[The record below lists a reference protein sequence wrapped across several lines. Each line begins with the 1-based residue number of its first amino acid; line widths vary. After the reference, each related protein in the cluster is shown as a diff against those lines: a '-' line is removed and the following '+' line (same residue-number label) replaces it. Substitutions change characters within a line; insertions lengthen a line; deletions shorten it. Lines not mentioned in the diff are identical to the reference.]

1 MSERTWPPS
10 EKIAAIE
17 GEPWRVGSEQRWSVR
32 LHDGNLGLLAQLLP
46 ELRRDEAVRQRYVGD
61 LTRAAEAQVDGVAA
75 MLDRSPERDPEP
87 WRLRTAPQG
96 ELLEAWLE
104 ARAPAPI
111 DAVAGLG
118 AALADTLHTLHQRG
132 VVVRDLH
139 PRVIVMTDAGPV
151 LTDVGLARV
160 DLLSTRTAASLVLE
174 GTPYASP
181 EQLRK
186 TVVDQRSDLY
196 GLGVILWNALTGT
209 RPYGDDIAI
218 LSDPSS
224 RPSLAGLRP
233 EIPEAMVAVL
243 EQCVDHDPERRPES
257 AAFVA
262 AVLRGESDAGQ
273 DAARVA
279 CQSCGATLLQG
290 QRLCLS
296 CGKLAVVFARRPPA
310 DGHGYRV
317 VLRKVSEQVETQDRI
332 RAKLEPLVQEP
343 LPELN
348 FIHGDARMYSKAERK
363 RSITMP
369 SLLFGSLDE
378 GDAQRLRTELDIP
391 GVKVV
396 VERDR
401 KSSVPLIIILSLL
414 LVVGGAVTVGVSLPW
429 FVFAGFVVALAFVG
443 GLIHTHFRKQ
453 EKKPALLQLR
463 EGPAALPASDPLV
476 ARLAGLC
483 EDSLADDIRQR
494 LGHLA
499 LTVQQLVD
507 HRATLPEVER
517 KEVEMVTE
525 PIESLVGLLEAEVQ
539 RVRDL
544 DTALAD
550 LDEGTLV
557 RALASANATGSDPE
571 TLLQGLHRLRDLE
584 QSRAAAMHRLLEA
597 SALLRRAAELG
608 LRVHDD
614 AALQEREVQR
624 ALAVLGGV

>member
-1 MSERTWPPS
+1 MSNRTWPPS
-10 EKIAAIE
+10 EHIAAVE
-17 GEPWRVGSEQRWSVR
+17 GEPWRMGSELRWSVR
-32 LHDGNLGLLAQLLP
+32 LRDGSRGLLAQLLP

-61 LTRAAEAQVDGVAA
+61 LTRAAEAQVDGVSAI
-75 MLDRSPERDPEP
+75 LDQSPERDPEP
-87 WRLRTAPQG
+87 WRLRAAPQG
-96 ELLEAWLE
+96 EPLEAWLE
-104 ARAPAPI
+104 ARAPAAI
-111 DAVAGLG
+111 DVVAGLG

-139 PRVIVMTDAGPV
+139 PRAIVMTDTGPV

-196 GLGVILWNALTGT
+196 GLGVILWTALTGT
-209 RPYGDDIAI
+209 RPYGDDISI
-218 LSDPSS
+218 LADPSS
-224 RPSLAGLRP
+224 RPSLATLRP
-233 EIPEAMVAVL
+233 QIPDAMALLL
-243 EQCVDHDPERRPES
+243 ERCVDHDPERRPES
-257 AAFVA
+257 AALVA
-262 AVLRGESDAGQ
+262 AVLRGEANVSVE
-273 DAARVA
+273 AARVA

-290 QRLCLS
+290 QRLCLE
-296 CGKLAVVFARRPPA
+296 CGKVAVVFVRTSPPGGE
-310 DGHGYRV
+310 GHRV
-317 VLRKVSEQVETQDRI
+317 VLRKVSEEVETQAKLRS
-332 RAKLEPLVQEP
+332 KLEPLVHEP
-343 LPELN
+343 LPQLN
-348 FIHGDARMYSKAERK
+348 FIHGDARMYSKEERK
-363 RSITMP
+363 RGITMP
-369 SLLFGSLDE
+369 SLLFGSLEE
-378 GDAQRLRTELDIP
+378 GDARRLRDELDIP

-401 KSSVPLIIILSLL
+401 RSSLPMVIIFSVIAV
-414 LVVGGAVTVGVSLPW
+414 VVGALTAFTALPW
-429 FVFAGFVVALAFVG
+429 FLLPAAVLLLGFIG
-443 GLIHTHFRKQ
+443 GLVHTSLKKRG
-453 EKKPALLQLR
+453 KKPALLQLR
-463 EGPAALPASDPLV
+463 DGPAALPASDPLV
-476 ARLAGLC
+476 ARLAELC
-483 EDSLADDIRQR
+483 QGPLADDVRQR

-499 LTVQQLVD
+499 LTVQQLAD

-525 PIESLVGLLEAEVQ
+525 PLASLVGLLEVEVR
-539 RVRDL
+539 RVADL

-571 TLLQGLHRLRDLE
+571 ALLDGLHRLRDLE
-584 QSRAAAMHRLLEA
+584 QSRATAMHRLLEA

-608 LRVHDD
+608 LRVRDD

>member
-10 EKIAAIE
+10 KQIASID
-17 GEPWRVGSEQRWSVR
+17 GGPWRVGSEQRWSV
-32 LHDGNLGLLAQLLP
+32 LLKDGHRGLLAQLLP

-61 LTRAAEAQVDGVAA
+61 LTRSSSVQVEGVAA
-75 MLDRSPERDPEP
+75 MLDRSPERDAEP
-87 WRLRTAPQG
+87 WRLRAAPQG

-104 ARAPAPI
+104 ARSPAPI
-111 DAVAGLG
+111 DAVAELG
-118 AALADTLHTLHQRG
+118 AALADTLHALHQKG

-139 PRVIVMTDAGPV
+139 PRVVVMTESGPV

-196 GLGVILWNALTGT
+196 GLGVILWTALTGT

-224 RPSLAGLRP
+224 RPSLAALRP
-233 EIPEAMVAVL
+233 EIPSAMVAVL

-257 AAFVA
+257 AASVA
-262 AVLRGESDAGQ
+262 AVLRGEADAGRE
-273 DAARVA
+273 AERVA

-296 CGKLAVVFARRPPA
+296 CGKLAVVFARRTPA
-310 DGHGYRV
+310 EGKGHRV
-317 VLRKVSEQVETQDRI
+317 VLRKVSEEVETQDKLRT
-332 RAKLEPLVQEP
+332 KLEPLVREP

-348 FIHGDARMYSKAERK
+348 FIQGDARMYSKAERE
-363 RSITMP
+363 RGITMP

-378 GDAQRLRTELDIP
+378 DDAERLCAELNVP
-391 GVKVV
+391 GVKAV

-401 KSSVPLIIILSLL
+401 KSLRAMVVIFSMIAAAVGALTIFTPFPWFLFPAAVVLLGLI
-414 LVVGGAVTVGVSLPW
+414 GGAAHMSVKKRD
-429 FVFAGFVVALAFVG
+429 A
-443 GLIHTHFRKQ
+443 
-453 EKKPALLQLR
+453 KPALLQLR
-463 EGPAALPASDPLV
+463 DGPAALPASDPLV
-476 ARLAGLC
+476 ARLAALC
-483 EDSLADDIRQR
+483 QDPLADDLRQR

-499 LTVQQLVD
+499 LTVQRLVD
-507 HRATLPEVER
+507 HRGTLPTVER
-517 KEVEMVTE
+517 QEVEMVTE
-525 PIESLVGLLEAEVQ
+525 PIASLVGLIELEVK

-544 DTALAD
+544 DAALAD
-550 LDEGTLV
+550 LDEGALV
-557 RALASANATGSDPE
+557 RALASANATESDPE
-571 TLLQGLHRLRDLE
+571 ALLDGLHRLRDLE

-608 LRVHDD
+608 LRVRDD
-614 AALQEREVQR
+614 AALQDREVQR
-624 ALAVLGGV
+624 ALAVLGEV

>member
-10 EKIAAIE
+10 KQIASIE
-17 GEPWRVGSEQRWSVR
+17 GEAWRVGSEQRWSVKLR
-32 LHDGNLGLLAQLLP
+32 DGSRGLLAQLLP

-75 MLDRSPERDPEP
+75 MLDRSAERDPEP
-87 WRLRTAPQG
+87 WRLRAKPEG

-104 ARAPAPI
+104 ARSPAPV
-111 DAVAGLG
+111 DAVAELG
-118 AALADTLHTLHQRG
+118 AVLADTLHTLHQRG

-196 GLGVILWNALTGT
+196 GLGVILWTALTGT

-224 RPSLAGLRP
+224 RPSLGRLRSEAP
-233 EIPEAMVAVL
+233 PAMVAVL
-243 EQCVDHDPERRPES
+243 EQCVDHDPERRPET
-257 AAFVA
+257 AALVA
-262 AVLRGESDAGQ
+262 AVLRGEAGIGQ
-273 DAARVA
+273 EAERVA

-290 QRLCLS
+290 QRLCLE
-296 CGKLAVVFARRPPA
+296 CGKLAVVFARRSPA
-310 DGHGYRV
+310 EGKSHRV
-317 VLRKVSEQVETQDRI
+317 VLRKVSEEVETQDKLRT
-332 RAKLEPLVQEP
+332 KLEPLVRDA

-363 RSITMP
+363 RGITMP

-378 GDAQRLRTELDIP
+378 DDAERLRAELDIP

-401 KSSVPLIIILSLL
+401 KSPLPMVIVFSVLAAA
-414 LVVGGAVTVGVSLPW
+414 VGALTAFTPVPW
-429 FVFAGFVVALAFVG
+429 FVFPVAVVVFGFIG
-443 GLIHTHFRKQ
+443 TLIHTSLKKR
-453 EKKPALLQLR
+453 EAKPALLQLR

-476 ARLAGLC
+476 ARLAALC
-483 EDSLADDIRQR
+483 QDPLADDLRQR

-525 PIESLVGLLEAEVQ
+525 PIASLVGLLELEVQ

-544 DTALAD
+544 DEALAD

-557 RALASANATGSDPE
+557 RALASANATESDPE
-571 TLLQGLHRLRDLE
+571 ALLDGLHRLRDLE

-608 LRVHDD
+608 LRVRDD
-614 AALQEREVQR
+614 AALQDREVER
-624 ALAVLGGV
+624 ALAVLGGS

>member
-1 MSERTWPPS
+1 MGDRKWPPS
-10 EKIAAIE
+10 KLIAAVE
-17 GEPWRVGSEQRWSVR
+17 GEPWRVGSEQRWFVR
-32 LHDGNLGLLAQLLP
+32 LVDGRRGLLAQLLP

-61 LTRAAEAQVDGVAA
+61 LARAAQVRIAGVAA
-75 MLDRSPERDPEP
+75 MLDRSSERDPEP
-87 WRLRTAPQG
+87 WRLREEPEG
-96 ELLEAWLE
+96 ELLEAWLD
-104 ARAPAPI
+104 ARAPAPV
-111 DAVAGLG
+111 DTAASLG
-118 AALADTLHTLHQRG
+118 AALADILHALHQHG

-139 PRVIVMTDAGPV
+139 PRVIVMTEAGPV

-196 GLGVILWNALTGT
+196 GLGVILWTALTGT

-218 LSDPSS
+218 LADPSS
-224 RPSLAGLRP
+224 RPLLATLRP
-233 EIPEAMVAVL
+233 EVPAAMVAVV

-257 AAFVA
+257 AALLA
-262 AVLRGESDAGQ
+262 AVLRGEAPPGQ
-273 DAARVA
+273 DTERVA

-290 QRLCLS
+290 QRLCLA
-296 CGKLAVVFARRPPA
+296 CGKLAVVFARGVPA
-310 DGHGYRV
+310 AGEGHRV
-317 VLRKVSEQVETQDRI
+317 VLRKVSEEVETQDKLRS
-332 RAKLEPLVQEP
+332 KLEPLVSAQ

-363 RSITMP
+363 RGITMP
-369 SLLFGSLDE
+369 SLLFGSLDQE
-378 GDAQRLRTELDIP
+378 DAQRLQTELDIP

-396 VERDR
+396 VERER
-401 KSSVPLIIILSLL
+401 KSSLPMVAIFSLI
-414 LVVGGAVTVGVSLPW
+414 VAAVGALTIFTPVPW
-429 FVFAGFVVALAFVG
+429 FLFPLAAVLFGFVGA
-443 GLIHTHFRKQ
+443 LIHTNLRKR

-476 ARLAGLC
+476 ARLAKLC
-483 EDSLADDIRQR
+483 QGSLAEDLRQR

-507 HRATLPEVER
+507 HRAGLPEVER

-525 PIESLVGLLEAEVQ
+525 PVDSLVGLLELEVQ

-544 DTALAD
+544 DAALAD

-571 TLLQGLHRLRDLE
+571 PLLDGLHRLRDLE
-584 QSRAAAMHRLLEA
+584 QSRASAMHRLLEA

-608 LRVHDD
+608 LRVRDDD
-614 AALQEREVQR
+614 AQQQREVQR
-624 ALAVLGGV
+624 ALAILGGT

>member
-10 EKIAAIE
+10 KQIASIE
-17 GEPWRVGSEQRWSVR
+17 GEAWRVGSEQRWSVR
-32 LHDGNLGLLAQLLP
+32 LRDGSLGLLAQLLP

-61 LTRAAEAQVDGVAA
+61 LTRASEAQVHGVAP

-87 WRLRTAPQG
+87 WRLRAAPEG
-96 ELLEAWLE
+96 ELLETWLE
-104 ARAPAPI
+104 ARSPAPV
-111 DAVAGLG
+111 DAVAELG
-118 AALADTLHTLHQRG
+118 AVLADTLHTLHQRG

-139 PRVIVMTDAGPV
+139 PRVIVVTDAGPV

-196 GLGVILWNALTGT
+196 GLGVILWTALTGT

-224 RPSLAGLRP
+224 RPSLTALRP
-233 EIPEAMVAVL
+233 GIPAAMVAVL
-243 EQCVDHDPERRPES
+243 EQCVDHDPERRPET

-262 AVLRGESDAGQ
+262 AVLRGEADAGQ
-273 DAARVA
+273 EAKRVA

-290 QRLCLS
+290 QRLCLA
-296 CGKLAVVFARRPPA
+296 CGKLAVVFARRAPKE
-310 DGHGYRV
+310 GEGRRV
-317 VLRKVSEQVETQDRI
+317 VLRKVSEEVETQDKLRT
-332 RAKLEPLVQEP
+332 KLEPLVRTA

-363 RSITMP
+363 RGITMP

-378 GDAQRLRTELDIP
+378 DGAERLRAELDIP

-401 KSSVPLIIILSLL
+401 KSLLPMVIVFSVLAAA
-414 LVVGGAVTVGVSLPW
+414 VGALTIFTPVPW
-429 FVFAGFVVALAFVG
+429 FVFPAALALFG
-443 GLIHTHFRKQ
+443 FIGALIHTNLKKR
-453 EKKPALLQLR
+453 EVKPALLQLR
-463 EGPAALPASDPLV
+463 DGPAALPASDPLV
-476 ARLAGLC
+476 ARLAALC
-483 EDSLADDIRQR
+483 QDPLAEDLRQR
-494 LGHLA
+494 LGQLA

-507 HRATLPEVER
+507 HRAALPEVER

-525 PIESLVGLLEAEVQ
+525 PIASLVGLLELEVQ

-544 DTALAD
+544 DAALAD

-557 RALASANATGSDPE
+557 RALASANATKSDPE
-571 TLLQGLHRLRDLE
+571 ALLGGLHRLRDLE

-608 LRVHDD
+608 LRVRDD
-614 AALQEREVQR
+614 AALQDREVQR
-624 ALAVLGGV
+624 ALAVLGTA